1 MNHQMQLDL
10 SRAHAEALRA
20 EARQSRQARAVRP
33 ERPAQPR
40 LAALLSALHLRP
52 RVRPA

>member
-1 MNHQMQLDL
+1 MNAELHLHL
-10 SRAHAEALRA
+10 HRAEALRA
-20 EARQSRQARAVRP
+20 EAQRDRDARAARQD
-33 ERPAQPR
+33 RPAQRP